1 MLLVIVTGSCGKD
14 AAAPTDELR
23 NPEFYASPVEVSPEL
38 TFVQVGAG
46 SLHTCGVTTDGAA
59 WCWGWN
65 DYGALG
71 TTDSMDTCGDAL
83 DGPLGCSGVPLPVS
97 GGRRFVGVFP
107 ALRHTCGLADG
118 GTAFCW
124 GVAFALGRETPDG
137 VLPAPVAGEHRF
149 TVLSTSLDDEVT
161 CGLVADGQAY
171 CWGADY
177 PNRGGLGTGSTGHH
191 QTPVAVARDL
201 RFVSLS
207 VGQFHTCGVAADG
220 GAWCWG
226 GNWYGQLGI
235 GSAGGAGGTMTL
247 PLPEAVLGDHTFTQ
261 IAAAVSHTCGLTAAG
276 RTFCWGGG
284 SAFGGG
290 DRYVHTP
297 IAVDGGI
304 ALASIHTGGNHT
316 CGLTSEGVAYCWG
329 QNEVGQL
336 GDGSTEY
343 RGAPTPVS
351 GGMRFSML
359 TAGGGHTCALTIGGR
374 AYCWGGNP
382 YGQVG
387 RPGSLVDSLPRSSS

>member
-1 MLLVIVTGSCGKD
+1 MPTRGPRLAAVMLLVIVTGSCGKD
-14 AAAPTDELR
+14 AAGPTDESR

-38 TFVQVGAG
+38 TFVHVGAG

-83 DGPLGCSGVPLPVS
+83 DGLLGCSGVPLPVS
-97 GGRRFVGVFP
+97 GGGSFVGVFP
-107 ALRHTCGLADG
+107 ALVHTCALADG

-149 TVLSTSLDDEVT
+149 TMLGTSLHDFVT

-177 PNRGGLGTGSTGHH
+177 PNRGGLGTGSTGNH
-191 QTPVAVARDL
+191 QTPVAVAGDL

-207 VGQFHTCGVAADG
+207 VGQF
-220 GAWCWG
+220 
-226 GNWYGQLGI
+226 
-235 GSAGGAGGTMTL
+235 
-247 PLPEAVLGDHTFTQ
+247 
-261 IAAAVSHTCGLTAAG
+261 
-276 RTFCWGGG
+276 
-284 SAFGGG
+284 
-290 DRYVHTP
+290 
-297 IAVDGGI
+297 
-304 ALASIHTGGNHT
+304 HT

-359 TAGGGHTCALTIGGR
+359 TAGGGHTCALTTGGR